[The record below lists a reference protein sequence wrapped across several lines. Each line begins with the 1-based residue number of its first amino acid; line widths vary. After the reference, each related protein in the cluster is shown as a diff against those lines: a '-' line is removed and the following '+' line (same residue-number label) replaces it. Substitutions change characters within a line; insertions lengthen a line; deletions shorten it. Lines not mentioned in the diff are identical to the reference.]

1 MIFLRMSLQLSDGF
15 LELKKEYIMTILL
28 VGREVLLLSRVQD
41 ASSKELV

>member
-1 MIFLRMSLQLSDGF
+1 MIFLKMPLLLSDGF

>member
-1 MIFLRMSLQLSDGF
+1 MTFLEMSFLPRDGF
-15 LELKKEYIMTILL
+15 LGLKKEYIMTILL

>member
-1 MIFLRMSLQLSDGF
+1 MIFLEMSF
-15 LELKKEYIMTILL
+15 LLGDCFLGLKKEYIMTILL